1 MPNQKKK
8 ISPYINPKR
17 ILAQKFL
24 IHKANKVY
32 YLLIISIMS
41 LPQIVTNI
49 IYNFISSNQIWPR
62 WINTPNSTYTFL
74 SKALSNSK

>member
-1 MPNQKKK
+1 MPNKKEI
-8 ISPYINPKR
+8 ISPYISPKM

-32 YLLIISIMS
+32 YLLILSIMS

-49 IYNFISSNQIWPR
+49 IYKF
-62 WINTPNSTYTFL
+62 YF
-74 SKALSNSK
+74 